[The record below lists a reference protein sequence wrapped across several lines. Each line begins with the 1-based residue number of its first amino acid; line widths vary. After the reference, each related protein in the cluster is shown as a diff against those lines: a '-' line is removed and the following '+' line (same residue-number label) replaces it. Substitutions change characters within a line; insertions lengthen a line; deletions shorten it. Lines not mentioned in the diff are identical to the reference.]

1 MAEESLEPLITQCP
15 TCRTRFR
22 VSEAQLEVAAGR
34 VRCGACL
41 SVFTGHDHLVLGSG
55 ARLRPGENV
64 NETLDAL
71 LEELRTDPQ
80 PSAAATNPTQDAT
93 DGRAS
98 AEVLAESAA
107 EAGSDSMDDTAEA
120 GESVGDSPADEAAA
134 TATASSRRE
143 RLRAAQVPVTDG
155 PAVARVVSTA
165 LDIDPDE
172 LIRRPLRRRRRWWVP
187 VVLLLGIALLA
198 VQVLYFQFDAWA
210 KNPQFR
216 PLYEWLCTRLSCELP
231 VMRSLA
237 SIYSKNLVVRAHP
250 DTRGTLLVDAV
261 VVNQAPFPQPFPVI
275 ELRFSSRDG
284 RLIAARQYRP
294 EEYLAGELAG
304 ASMMAA
310 LTPIHIAFNISD
322 PGPEAVNYV
331 LVFR

>member
-41 SVFTGHDHLVLGSG
+41 SVFTGLDHLELGSG

-64 NETLDAL
+64 NEALDAL
-71 LEELRTDPQ
+71 LEELRTDPS
-80 PSAAATNPTQDAT
+80 PSADSAANPTQDAPT
-93 DGRAS
+93 DESAEVSAESAADDPAAESEFVEESLADTSPAPATTFTRRERQHAAQGHSTDGPTAGRAS
-98 AEVLAESAA
+98 A
-107 EAGSDSMDDTAEA
+107 
-120 GESVGDSPADEAAA
+120 
-134 TATASSRRE
+134 
-143 RLRAAQVPVTDG
+143 
-155 PAVARVVSTA
+155 A
-165 LDIDPDE
+165 LDIDPEE

-187 VVLLLGIALLA
+187 VVLVLGIALLA
-198 VQVLYFQFDAWA
+198 AQVLYFQFDAWA

-250 DTRGTLLVDAV
+250 DTPGTLLVDAV

-284 RLIAARQYRP
+284 SLIAARQYRP

-322 PGPEAVNYV
+322 PGTEAVNYV